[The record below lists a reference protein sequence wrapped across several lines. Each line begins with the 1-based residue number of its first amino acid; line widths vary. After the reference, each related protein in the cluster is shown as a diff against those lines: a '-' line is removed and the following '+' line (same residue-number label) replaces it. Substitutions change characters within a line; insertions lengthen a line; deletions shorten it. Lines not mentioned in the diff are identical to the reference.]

1 MLSVR
6 YDKRTETTFSRNFIS
21 CDDILPY
28 EIPAK
33 TIMGFNRGS
42 HLLERKGEN
51 YHYPFILQVNPRGRL
66 SMIPMLLKFMAGYAG
81 QEISKAYQM
90 VINSDL
96 EEPGLISFKENLR
109 KHGLSNRKK
118 N

>member
-6 YDKRTETTFSRNFIS
+6 YDQRTETTFSRIFIS
-21 CDDILPY
+21 CDDILPH
-28 EIPAK
+28 EIPPK

-51 YHYPFILQVNPRGRL
+51 YHYSFILQANPRGRL

-81 QEISKAYQM
+81 QEVSKAYQM

-96 EEPGLISFKENLR
+96 EEPGLISFKKNLR
-109 KHGLSNRKK
+109 KYGLSIGKRK
-118 N
+118 